1 MFRRPRVAD
10 VAADL
15 APELADVDALPV
27 GTLRDDLLVCEE
39 CDQLH
44 GHPALAAEPTDAI
57 APSGRHF
64 ECRRCGGPLG
74 LARHHAFDLPL
85 ALAAAGLVTLAIA
98 HLNPVLAI
106 EIQGQVRSTTLWQ
119 AAVALYDDDAWFMS
133 VLILATTLVAPL
145 VQLGAVVYVLAPLRR
160 GKPAPGFERVLRAM
174 HAVRPWV
181 MVEVY
186 MLGVLV
192 ALVKLAALA
201 QVIPGVG
208 LWAFGSVMLLVAAM
222 ASAFEHEHVW
232 ASTAALRRREFSR
245 EAGTAPRPDA

>member
-1 MFRRPRVAD
+1 MAGDAVDPGAPATAAD
-10 VAADL
+10 VAAEL
-15 APELADVDALPV
+15 MPELVGVAGLPV
-27 GTLRDDLLVCEE
+27 GVLREDVLACEE
-39 CDQLH
+39 CDLLH
-44 GHPALAAEPTDAI
+44 GHPRLGAEPTDAI

-74 LARHHAFDLPL
+74 LARHHSFDLPL
-85 ALAAAGLVTLAIA
+85 ALALTGLAMLAIA

-133 VLILATTLVAPL
+133 VLILLTTLVAPL
-145 VQLGAVVYVLAPLRR
+145 VQMAAVVYVLLPLRR
-160 GKPAPGFERVLRAM
+160 GRPAPGFGRVLRAM

-192 ALVKLAALA
+192 ALVKLAGLA
-201 QVIPGVG
+201 TVVAGVG
-208 LWAFGSVMLLVAAM
+208 LWAFGAVMLLVAATGT
-222 ASAFEHEHVW
+222 AFDHDHVW
-232 ASTAALRRREFSR
+232 ASTAALHR
-245 EAGTAPRPDA
+245 DD